1 MYHLRYPE
9 TNLYRV
15 LGSHLYT
22 TTPAVDHE
30 SNPTSDERRRVKIN
44 RDMGHTATTTTRQQ
58 ASKSL
63 LPSLLRSFSCI
74 STFKQSLERNYI
86 SRYRLLYGP
95 SCD

>member
-30 SNPTSDERRRVKIN
+30 SNPSSDERRRVKN
-44 RDMGHTATTTTRQQ
+44 QSRHGPHSNNHHQTT
-58 ASKSL
+58 SL
-63 LPSLLRSFSCI
+63 
-74 STFKQSLERNYI
+74 
-86 SRYRLLYGP
+86 
-95 SCD
+95 